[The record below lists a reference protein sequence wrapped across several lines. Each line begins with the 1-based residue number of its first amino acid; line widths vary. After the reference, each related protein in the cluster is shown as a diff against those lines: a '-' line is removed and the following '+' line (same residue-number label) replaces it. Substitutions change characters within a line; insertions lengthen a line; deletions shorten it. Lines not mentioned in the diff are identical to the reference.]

1 MRRAEMH
8 ERHAERLEE
17 RAMHQAARGHFGRA
31 MELERRAEI
40 QSAEAMMGGGM
51 RPYPMMGPCGYP
63 GAGMRGAE
71 NAMIAGAMGGM
82 VVAEEVAAAN
92 RLREAEMLMYGGGS
106 RAYGGGYPQIYP
118 PAGMGVGAEIFVQPG
133 ATVYPGTYP
142 GYPPGAA
149 YGGGAYGAGYP
160 PGGAYP
166 PAGFGYPQ
174 TGYNTGYRP
183 YWALAITEF
192 EGQEY
197 SLGYGPVDS
206 IWRQQNVEYTGL
218 SLYILS
224 FHIIKTSFKSTNFKI
239 KVVLF
244 KP

>member
-71 NAMIAGAMGGM
+71 NL

-92 RLREAEMLMYGGGS
+92 RLREAEMLRYGAGGPM
-106 RAYGGGYPQIYP
+106 AYGGGCPPIYP
-118 PAGMGVGAEIFVQPG
+118 PAGMGMGAEIIVEPG
-133 ATVYPGTYP
+133 ATVYPGTNP
-142 GYPPGAA
+142 GYPPGAP

-166 PAGFGYPQ
+166 PAGYGGPP

-183 YWALAITEF
+183 YWALVRTEF
-192 EGQEY
+192 EGQAY
-197 SLGYGPVDS
+197 SLGYG
-206 IWRQQNVEYTGL
+206 
-218 SLYILS
+218 
-224 FHIIKTSFKSTNFKI
+224 
-239 KVVLF
+239 
-244 KP
+244 